1 MATSDILIV
10 EDDQDILDLLAYH
23 FRVSGDFS
31 ITLTEN
37 GEEAMRHIKR
47 KLPDLILLD
56 LMLPGIDGYQLCRQL
71 KNDPRTA
78 ATPIIMLT
86 ARGEEADRIIGLELG
101 ADDYV
106 VKPFSPR
113 ELLLRTRAILRRAGE
128 SEREAKPPNH
138 GWQRHGLAIDPSR
151 HAVFVDKERVDLTA
165 TEFKLLWML
174 ASNAG
179 RVMTRGQLL
188 DKVWGY
194 RFDGYART
202 VDTHIHHVRHKIGA
216 YARWI
221 ETIRGVGYRFRE

>member
-10 EDDQDILDLLAYH
+10 EDDRDILELLAYH
-23 FRVSGDFS
+23 FRNRGEFS
-31 ITLTEN
+31 VTLAVD
-37 GEEAMRHIKR
+37 GEEALRLIGR
-47 KLPDLILLD
+47 ELPDLILLD
-56 LMLPGIDGYQLCRQL
+56 LMLPGMDGFQICRQL
-71 KNDPRTA
+71 KSDPRTA
-78 ATPIIMLT
+78 AIPIIMLT
-86 ARGEEADRIIGLELG
+86 ARGEEADRIVGLELG

-113 ELLLRTRAILRRAGE
+113 ELLLRVRAILRRAE
-128 SEREAKPPNH
+128 EAKSPGNKPPN
-138 GWQRHGLAIDPSR
+138 GWKRHGLTIDPTR

-174 ASNAG
+174 AANAG
-179 RVMTRGQLL
+179 RVLTRNQLL